1 MVVLIAKGLALI
13 PITLFAAL
21 ITAYTIVFIMQ
32 ISNNVTVGYI
42 TIILSM
48 LEH

>member
-1 MVVLIAKGLALI
+1 MRTIERSFFRTGI
-13 PITLFAAL
+13 NE
-21 ITAYTIVFIMQ
+21 AYTIVFIMQ

-42 TIILSM
+42 IIILSM